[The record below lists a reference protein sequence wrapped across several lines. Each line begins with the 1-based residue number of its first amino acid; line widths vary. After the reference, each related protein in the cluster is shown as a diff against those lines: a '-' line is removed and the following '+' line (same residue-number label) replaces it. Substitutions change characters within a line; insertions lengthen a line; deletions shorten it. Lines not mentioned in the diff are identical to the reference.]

1 MKRKRTIVN
10 DKQSYKKKI
19 EEIKAKQ
26 TPSPISPI
34 RSEKKETDSAAQSP
48 KAILSPTLDQSNSIA
63 LPSVSN
69 AVHSR
74 RTLFQE
80 EKKIDTPP
88 STEAKKE
95 PSQSIVQKNESNTIK
110 SASIDQQQPKPKA
123 ELPTITEK
131 KTSQSKETI
140 ESKPQP
146 PPVKKVKVLLPSK
159 QVNKGSHKGETSSQ
173 VHHSIKIKKINR
185 DVLKTTYHIPTYE
198 LKSMIPT
205 NTSVATTTVEKPK
218 KDPSVSMNHSKPQ
231 KKEAVNEPGNTTAP
245 SPKDLILE
253 KSSKPKKSL
262 SPLSHNVTVE
272 NREDTV
278 AAKKKQVDPPLIS
291 SSSSLPLYVF
301 DPTKHTSRVSDQI
314 PHFDYTCIQNNHSK
328 EEKTNSPPD
337 DLYKIV
343 LNRILVKQ
351 EHERNA
357 LQMDIFHLISQY
369 ASPSNGHQPIRT
381 KEQIQLIHQQIKN
394 RSRCSEVCISSDG

>member
-1 MKRKRTIVN
+1 
-10 DKQSYKKKI
+10 
-19 EEIKAKQ
+19 
-26 TPSPISPI
+26 
-34 RSEKKETDSAAQSP
+34 
-48 KAILSPTLDQSNSIA
+48 
-63 LPSVSN
+63 
-69 AVHSR
+69 
-74 RTLFQE
+74 
-80 EKKIDTPP
+80 
-88 STEAKKE
+88 
-95 PSQSIVQKNESNTIK
+95 
-110 SASIDQQQPKPKA
+110 
-123 ELPTITEK
+123 
-131 KTSQSKETI
+131 
-140 ESKPQP
+140 
-146 PPVKKVKVLLPSK
+146 
-159 QVNKGSHKGETSSQ
+159 
-173 VHHSIKIKKINR
+173 
-185 DVLKTTYHIPTYE
+185 
-198 LKSMIPT
+198 
-205 NTSVATTTVEKPK
+205 
-218 KDPSVSMNHSKPQ
+218 MNHSKPQ

-253 KSSKPKKSL
+253 KSSKPKKPL

-278 AAKKKQVDPPLIS
+278 AAKKKQVDPPLISS

-394 RSRCSEVCISSDG
+394 RSRCSEVCISSDGQLSSPMNTRWLKDKMTSMRE